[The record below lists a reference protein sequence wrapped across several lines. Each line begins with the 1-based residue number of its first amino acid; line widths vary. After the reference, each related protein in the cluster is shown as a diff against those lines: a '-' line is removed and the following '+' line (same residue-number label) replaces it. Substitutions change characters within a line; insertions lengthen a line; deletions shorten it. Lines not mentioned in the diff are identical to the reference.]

1 MNKLIVAALITSALI
16 VSAPAQT
23 VQAETEAT
31 QKQKLEQEIEI
42 ECEVG
47 AYGQTSKCTAKA
59 EQFGEQEQ
67 SIKFREG
74 QVLGKTHSPA
84 DTALDA
90 QTTAT
95 AALSM
100 LSGVGALVIKRK
112 LS

>member
-1 MNKLIVAALITSALI
+1 MNKLIVAALLISALM
-16 VSAPAQT
+16 VSAPAQA
-23 VQAETEAT
+23 QAETDAT
-31 QKQKLEQEIEI
+31 QKQTLEQEIEI

-47 AYGQTSKCTAKA
+47 AYGQTSKCKAKA

-74 QVLGKTHSPA
+74 QVLGKTHTPA

-95 AALSM
+95 AAVSM